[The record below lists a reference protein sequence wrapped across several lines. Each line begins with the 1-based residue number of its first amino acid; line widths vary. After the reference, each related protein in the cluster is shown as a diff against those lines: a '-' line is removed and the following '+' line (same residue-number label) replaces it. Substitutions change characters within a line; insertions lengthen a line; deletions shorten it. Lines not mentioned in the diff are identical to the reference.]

1 MTPEELA
8 AKLESTIIAANETLG
23 AGIIKVQDSLYPQ
36 IVKVLKDLELDD
48 QGLILQNAG
57 NRALI
62 SKALNVLDQKVASS
76 QYQALVERYLETIPK
91 IDALNISYFEAI
103 SSAFKPN
110 RQFLAS
116 LQKDTVKQ
124 IEDLLFNSGFES
136 QIIVPLRTILNQ
148 NINSG
153 GQFVEMLE
161 QVKTYIKGTPSIDGK
176 LLRYAKQI
184 TSDALFNYSRAYHLS
199 LSNDLGLTWYCYSGG
214 LTDKSRPFCI
224 DHADHYYPKTEVES
238 WAAEDWTGKR
248 PDTTETTIFI
258 YVGGFFCRHS
268 LVPVSE
274 SVVPQEDIQS
284 AKERGFVS

>member
-8 AKLESTIIAANETLG
+8 AKLESLIVNANQALG
-23 AGIIKVQDSLYPQ
+23 DGIITIQDSLYPQ

-48 QGLILQNAG
+48 QGLIKQSAV
-57 NRALI
+57 NRTIITKAI
-62 SKALNVLDQKVASS
+62 STVDQKIASS
-76 QYQALVERYLETIPK
+76 QYQNLVERYLETIPK
-91 IDALNISYFEAI
+91 IDKLNISYFEVI

-124 IEDLLFNSGFES
+124 IEELLFNSGLES
-136 QIIVPLRTILNQ
+136 QIITPLRTILNQ

-153 GQFVEMLE
+153 GQFTEMLD
-161 QVKTYIKGTPSIDGK
+161 QVKAYIKGTPDIDGK
-176 LLRYAKQI
+176 LLRYSKQI

-214 LTDKSRPFCI
+214 LTDKSRDFCI
-224 DHADHYYPKTEVES
+224 EHADHYYPKAEVES
-238 WAAEDWTGKR
+238 WAAQDWNGKR

-258 YVGGFFCRHS
+258 YVGGYFCRHS
-268 LVPVSE
+268 LIPVGE
-274 SVVPQEDIQS
+274 SVVPQDDINS